1 MLKHTKKEQYKLKT
15 LARDAIC
22 TTKLQAFPDA
32 PTVDYLNQIEF
43 SLQYMHMAGF
53 KGLKPPRHPAR
64 PYDAEITSR
73 WGLSGHNPESLTVDH
88 SGFHVLRL

>member
-32 PTVDYLNQIEF
+32 PTVDYLNQIMKMF
-43 SLQYMHMAGF
+43 
-53 KGLKPPRHPAR
+53 
-64 PYDAEITSR
+64 
-73 WGLSGHNPESLTVDH
+73 
-88 SGFHVLRL
+88 